1 MDGFDIQAIAFAAP
15 ALMENWAIERSSLG
29 PVLAPSLVGMVVGG
43 AGIGS
48 LGDRH
53 GRKTALVVSCAM
65 MALGSVASAF
75 ATGPN
80 ELAVY
85 RFLTGI
91 GLGGALPN
99 VTVSRVRVRA
109 EVVAPDSY
117 CRGANRSAVGRFA
130 WRRTRPLAHP
140 RTRLARALRGGRG
153 DTASAARTRAA
164 AISRQPRPRSATRS

>member
-65 MALGSVASAF
+65 MALGSVAS
-75 ATGPN
+75 
-80 ELAVY
+80 
-85 RFLTGI
+85 RF
-91 GLGGALPN
+91 
-99 VTVSRVRVRA
+99 
-109 EVVAPDSY
+109 
-117 CRGANRSAVGRFA
+117 
-130 WRRTRPLAHP
+130 RP
-140 RTRLARALRGGRG
+140 
-153 DTASAARTRAA
+153 ARTNSPSTGSSPA
-164 AISRQPRPRSATRS
+164 SVSAEPCRM